1 LGFRHPSR
9 LLKLS
14 ARNLFPVLRWRH
26 RVTRA
31 ALRAD
36 LLAGIVSALIV
47 LPQAVAFA
55 TLAGMPPEYGLYGA
69 MLPAI
74 VGALWGSSWHLV
86 SGPTNATSLMVF
98 ATVSALAVPFTP
110 AYVQL
115 VLTLCLMIGLIK
127 LALGIARLG
136 SLVNFISTT
145 VVVGF
150 TAGAGLLIIAAQLRN
165 FFGLDVPQSSS
176 FFTAIS
182 SVVSHI
188 SEIDGWTLAVGFV
201 TLGAALAGKRW
212 FAPIPYMLTGI
223 VAGGV
228 LAYVLAAVQIAHVA
242 TLGPLPSAL
251 PTLSMPDFALA
262 EWRELAPVAL
272 ALTVIGL
279 TEAVSSA
286 RAVALRS
293 GQRIDGNQE
302 FIGQG
307 LANIAGAFTSS
318 YPTSGSFNRTGAN
331 FAAGA
336 RTPLAAVFSAFAL
349 LLILVFV
356 KPLAAF
362 IPIASM
368 AAVLFIV
375 AWGLIDF
382 AMIRT
387 LLRTSRTEALTLAVT
402 FIATLSIRLEVAI
415 LIGVLVSLLV
425 YLNRTTHPRLT
436 RVLPDPAAGRRFDAV
451 ADETPLCP
459 QLDILRVDGSLFFG
473 AVEHVRDE
481 LEAARAQRPDIRHL
495 LLVGSAINFVDAS
508 GAELLMQEARALR
521 AAGVTLYL
529 CNLKPQV
536 RTVLK
541 RGGQLDAIGR
551 ENVFDTKDEA
561 IRSIYARLDV
571 STCSRCQA
579 RVFDECQR
587 LLPDGTPREPQR
599 PDFALASHGSG
610 PR

>member
-1 LGFRHPSR
+1 MN
-9 LLKLS
+9 LS
-14 ARNLFPVLRWRH
+14 TRNLFPFLRWRR

-36 LLAGIVSALIV
+36 LLAGIVSAVIV
-47 LPQAVAFA
+47 LPQGVAFA

-98 ATVSALAVPFTP
+98 ATVSAIAAPFTP

-136 SLVNFISTT
+136 ALVNFISTT

-150 TAGAGLLIIAAQLRN
+150 TAGAGILIIAAQLRN

-176 FFTAIS
+176 FFAAIS
-182 SVVSHI
+182 TVVSHL
-188 SEIDGWTLAVGFV
+188 SEIDGWTFAVGVV
-201 TLGAALAGKRW
+201 TLGTALAGKRW
-212 FAPIPYMLTGI
+212 FPRIPYMLTGI
-223 VAGGV
+223 VAGGA
-228 LAYVLAAVQIAHVA
+228 LAYLLAAMQLAHVA
-242 TLGPLPSAL
+242 TLGALPSAL
-251 PTLSMPDFALA
+251 PALSMPDFSLT
-262 EWRELAPVAL
+262 EWRDLAPVAL

-279 TEAVSSA
+279 TEAISSA

-336 RTPLAAVFSAFAL
+336 HTPLAAVFSAFAL
-349 LLILVFV
+349 LLILVLV

-362 IPIASM
+362 IPTASM

-382 AMIRT
+382 AMIRK
-387 LLRTSRTEALTLAVT
+387 LLRISRSEALTLAVT

-415 LIGVLVSLLV
+415 LIGVLVSLLI
-425 YLNRTTHPRLT
+425 YLHRTTHPRLT
-436 RVLPDPAAGRRFDAV
+436 RVLPDPAAGRRFDTVAV
-451 ADETPLCP
+451 DAPLCP
-459 QLDILRVDGSLFFG
+459 QLDILRIDGSLFFG

-481 LEAARAQRPDIRHL
+481 LEAARAERPDIQHL

-508 GAELLMQEARALR
+508 GAELIEQEARALR
-521 AAGVTLYL
+521 AAGGTLYL
-529 CNLKPQV
+529 CNLKPPV
-536 RTVLK
+536 RDVLK

-551 ENVFDTKDEA
+551 ENVFATKDEA

-571 STCSRCQA
+571 STCNRCTA

-587 LLPDGTPREPQR
+587 LLPDGTLRERTR
-599 PDFALASHGSG
+599 PDFALTSRSRDSG
-610 PR
+610 